1 MPEEKTANSE
11 IYAMYLRKSRA
22 DVEAEKLG
30 EGETLARHRK
40 ILTELALRQGL
51 NVGKIFCEIVSG
63 ETIAA
68 RPEIQ
73 KLMQEC
79 YMGFFQGIII
89 VEVTRLSR
97 GSQGDAQAIL
107 DCLKYSNNNHGLK
120 VVTPTKTYDVAHNQE
135 DEEYMEFELF
145 LSRREYKMIQKRMDR
160 GKKQAIVEGNYMA
173 PYRPYGYDIV
183 KTKTSRTL
191 VPNADEA
198 PIVKKIFNLAIKNN
212 LTPAKIAH
220 KLDVLGVPTYTGEP
234 EWSGATIREILKN
247 PVYAGKVRWN
257 YIKGVKTLI
266 DGNLVTKHARSTTS
280 EHYMLYDGKHKA
292 NALVS
297 EDDFNAAASKFRGD
311 KTKNGLKLKN
321 LFAGVLVCA
330 NCKKAMIYQSYTSP
344 NSEARFVHRRS
355 NVCKVKS
362 ATVSDVTNAVIFC
375 LSEHIKDFEV
385 KINNPS
391 QDDEV
396 FLQSE
401 IETLNNELWRTEKKL
416 TFLFDAWENETIS
429 TEEFTKRKLVNSEK
443 LDAIKQELE
452 KLQNALPKKCE
463 YEEKTMQL
471 KEVLKLL
478 ASPSVEAATKN
489 AYLKNIIEKIEF
501 SRDKNDEIVLNVQFK

>member
-1 MPEEKTANSE
+1 MPEEKTENGDV
-11 IYAMYLRKSRA
+11 YAIYLRKSRA

-30 EGETLARHRK
+30 EGETLARHKK
-40 ILTELALRQGL
+40 ILTELAQRQGL

-73 KLMQEC
+73 KLIREC

-97 GSQGDAQAIL
+97 GSQGDAQAIM

-145 LSRREYKMIQKRMDR
+145 MSRREYKMIQKRMDR
-160 GKKQAIVEGNYMA
+160 GKKQAVVEGNYMS

-191 VPNADEA
+191 VPNPDEA
-198 PIVKKIFNLAIKNN
+198 PIVKKIFNFAVKNN

-220 KLDVLGVPTYTGEP
+220 KLDVLGVPTYTGER

-257 YIKGVKTLI
+257 YKMGIKTLI
-266 DGNLVTKHARSTTS
+266 DGDLVTRHTRSTTS
-280 EHYMLYDGKHKA
+280 EHYMLYEGKHKA

-297 EDDFNAAASKFRGD
+297 EEDFNAAAAKFRGD
-311 KTKNGLKLKN
+311 KTKNGFTLKN
-321 LFAGVLVCA
+321 PFAGLLVCA
-330 NCKKAMIYQSYTSP
+330 NCKKAMLYQAYARP
-344 NSEARFVHRRS
+344 NTEPRFVHRRS
-355 NVCKVKS
+355 QVCKVKS

-375 LSEHIKDFEV
+375 LSECVKDFEV
-385 KINNPS
+385 KIGNFA
-391 QDDEV
+391 QDDEI
-396 FLQSE
+396 LMKLE
-401 IETLNNELWRTEKKL
+401 EETLKSELWRTEKKL
-416 TFLFDAWENETIS
+416 TRLFEAWENETIS
-429 TEEFTKRKLVNSEK
+429 TEEFTERKLVNSEK
-443 LDAIKQELE
+443 INAIKQELE
-452 KLQNALPKKCE
+452 KLQNSLPKKHE
-463 YEEKTMQL
+463 YKEKNMQL
-471 KEVLKLL
+471 KEVLELL
-478 ASPSVEAATKN
+478 SSPSVDAAAKN